1 MPMQKTWLHRTA
13 ITAVAA
19 VALSLPTLAVARAD
33 QSAQQTKTV
42 TTHPKKSAA
51 KAQRT
56 QSAVQ
61 QSYGSQSWVEK
72 RCTWPYQNQFPPCQS
87 TWPAGDPNY
96 HGSRPGPTFDAPF

>member
-1 MPMQKTWLHRTA
+1 MQGTWLRRAALTA
-13 ITAVAA
+13 IAA
-19 VALSLPTLAVARAD
+19 ASLSLPMLAAAQTD

-42 TTHPKKSAA
+42 AAHSKKSAA

-56 QSAVQ
+56 QSAAQ
-61 QSYGSQSWVEK
+61 QSYGSEGWVTA